1 VDEGVLSIMK
11 IICVVGARPNFP
23 KIAPIMKQLNKVDD
37 CQVKL
42 VHTGQHYDY
51 EMSQS
56 FFEDLDIPCPDFF
69 LNVGSGEHVDQIA
82 NTMLLFEKVV
92 KREIPDFILVVGD
105 VNGTLS
111 CALVANKMGIK
122 LIHVEAGLRS
132 FDRGMP
138 EEVNRILVD
147 SISDYL
153 FCTEKSAINN
163 LKDEKAHGEKYLVG
177 NVMIDTLVDNLHRLK
192 NVHGDYGIVTLHR
205 PSNVENKQRLTDVL
219 IKLNSIASSHKLIWP
234 VHPRTKKCIEKFSLH
249 QYTNYIDMVDPMTY
263 LNFMSH
269 VNSSKF
275 VITDSGGIQEET
287 SYLNIPC
294 LTIRENTERPVTIIC
309 GTNYLVQDL
318 SHLQGMVSSIIKG
331 SRKHTT
337 NLDWDGKTASRIVN
351 ILRNNHA

>member
-1 VDEGVLSIMK
+1 MK

-82 NTMLLFEKVV
+82 NTMLLFEKVI
-92 KREIPDFILVVGD
+92 KRDIPDFILVVGD
-105 VNGTLS
+105 VNATLS

-122 LIHVEAGLRS
+122 LVHVEAGLRS
-132 FDRGMP
+132 FDRDMP
-138 EEVNRILVD
+138 EEINRVLVD

-153 FCTEKSAINN
+153 FCTEQSAIDN
-163 LKDEKAHGEKYLVG
+163 LIDERAHGKTYLVG

-192 NVHGDYGIVTLHR
+192 NVDGEYGVVTLHR
-205 PSNVENKQRLTDVL
+205 PSNVENKHRLTDIL
-219 IKLNSIASSHKLIWP
+219 IELNNIASSHKLIWP

-294 LTIRENTERPVTIIC
+294 LTIRENTERPITLSY
-309 GTNYLVQDL
+309 GTNYLVQDM
-318 SHLQGMVSSIIKG
+318 SRLQIMVNHIISG
-331 SRKHTT
+331 DRKHTI
-337 NLDWDGKTASRIVN
+337 NLGWDGNSAKKIVN
-351 ILRNNHA
+351 ILRSENA